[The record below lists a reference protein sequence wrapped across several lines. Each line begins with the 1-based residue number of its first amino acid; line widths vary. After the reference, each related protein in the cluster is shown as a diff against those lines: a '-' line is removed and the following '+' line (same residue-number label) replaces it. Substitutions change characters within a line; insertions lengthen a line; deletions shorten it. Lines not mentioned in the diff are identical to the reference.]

1 MSQKF
6 IKFVERVAKDNE
18 FKPLR
23 NQLLNYLQKESEHK
37 YKNYPRLLEL
47 MEQHWPK
54 YKDGS
59 RISYLLRDHYEEIF
73 YFYLNTL
80 FPFRKRGLNLLNPE
94 APTPVDFKL
103 EYHYKYNLG
112 EIKAVEVIMDK
123 LKIEGKVFGLST
135 IMCWSGC
142 KFAEDGA
149 TRAKSTSLS
158 RISNGIGSCLNFL
171 IERLFAIISSTVFAI
186 FSILYFG

>member
-37 YKNYPRLLEL
+37 YKNYPSLLEL
-47 MEQHWPK
+47 MEQYWPK
-54 YKDGS
+54 YKEGS
-59 RISYLLRDHYEEIF
+59 RISYLLKDHHEEIF

-80 FPFRKRGLNLLNPE
+80 FPFRKRGLKLLNPE

-112 EIKAVEVIMDK
+112 EIKAVEVVMSK
-123 LKIEGKVFGLST
+123 LNIEAKVEAIL
-135 IMCWSGC
+135 
-142 KFAEDGA
+142 K
-149 TRAKSTSLS
+149 RL
-158 RISNGIGSCLNFL
+158 L
-171 IERLFAIISSTVFAI
+171 IFAISSMGPMIEQIFKRPFAFQ
-186 FSILYFG
+186 FSNIVLQVYYYRS